1 MEAHA
6 ATVLHPGGSEL
17 LATARLSERRVAWLY
32 VCTGLTLF
40 CVMGL
45 AGLSMRLSQAEV
57 ITLSPSWFYRLMT
70 LHGAGMLVGALLAMM
85 GALWFVLR
93 TTVPLHLGRMLASYV
108 AIVGGAV
115 LVVIAVLF
123 GGFASGWTFLWPLP
137 FDSFGAWR
145 HRFAA
150 GAPSTTVCVAR
161 SGPLCRPSRS
171 SRSRGRSDH
180 ARSVSPLP
188 SSWSVPSAGSCGAS

>member
-6 ATVLHPGGSEL
+6 ATVLHPSGTEL

-32 VCTGLTLF
+32 VCTGLALF

-93 TTVPLHLGRMLASYV
+93 TTVPLHLGRMLASYL

-115 LVVIAVLF
+115 LVVIAVLL
-123 GGFASGWTFLWPLP
+123 GGFATGWTFLWPLP
-137 FDSFGAWR
+137 FDSFGAWQPW
-145 HRFAA
+145 AA
-150 GAPSTTVCVAR
+150 DTFLVGMLLVAAVIIVNLLVDISYAIVDPR
-161 SGPLCRPSRS
+161 LRT
-171 SRSRGRSDH
+171 
-180 ARSVSPLP
+180 AL
-188 SSWSVPSAGSCGAS
+188 